1 MPLTPVANDEAL
13 LDELGLEADIKNI
26 RKNGIEV

>member
-1 MPLTPVANDEAL
+1 MPLAPVADSESEL
-13 LDELGLEADIKNI
+13 SDLGLEMDIKNI